1 MAFRK
6 SSNISCKD
14 STDIVFVDLRHVG
27 PVTRRKFKNDELD
40 GSKYFT
46 SLKTIKNNNSHMMIV
61 TAIPEGNFVFVLFEK
76 LSQIGSNVGESNNLM
91 DSPTSMIVNA
101 LMADSTDMDDKFA
114 MMEQTIEAL
123 KKSVDNKIFI

>member
-1 MAFRK
+1 MTFKK

-14 STDIVFVDLRHVG
+14 SADIVSTDLRRVC
-27 PVTRRKFKNDELD
+27 PVTRRKFKNSELD

-46 SLKTIKNNNSHMMIV
+46 SLKTIKNNSHMMIV
-61 TAIPEGNFVFVLFEK
+61 TAIPEGNFVYVLFEK
-76 LSQIGSNVGESNNLM
+76 LSQIGSNVGESNDLM

-114 MMEQTIEAL
+114 MMEQTIKAL